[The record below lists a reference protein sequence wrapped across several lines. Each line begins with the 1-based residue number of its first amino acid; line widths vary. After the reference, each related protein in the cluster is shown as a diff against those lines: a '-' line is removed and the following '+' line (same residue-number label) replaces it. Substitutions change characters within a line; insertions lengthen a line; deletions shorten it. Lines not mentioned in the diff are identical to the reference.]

1 MKPELKFLHCK
12 TCGNIITFLES
23 VGVTPVCCGEPM
35 LKLTANTED
44 AATEKHV
51 PEVTVEGNK
60 VSAVIG
66 SSIHPM
72 VEEHYIQ
79 FIVLET
85 DNGFH
90 VRFLEAGQEPKAV
103 FEVNGEKPVA
113 VYEYC
118 NLHGL
123 WKIQIS

>member
-1 MKPELKFLHCK
+1 MKPELKFLRCRH
-12 TCGNIITFLES
+12 CGNIITFLEYS
-23 VGVTPVCCGEPM
+23 GVIPVCCGEQM
-35 LKLTANTED
+35 TELTANTED

-51 PEVTVEGNK
+51 PEVTVGGNK
-60 VSAVIG
+60 VTAVIG
-66 SSIHPM
+66 SVIHPM

-79 FIVLET
+79 LIALET
-85 DNGFH
+85 NNGFH

-103 FEVNGEKPVA
+103 FELNDEEAVA

-123 WKIQIS
+123 WKSEL